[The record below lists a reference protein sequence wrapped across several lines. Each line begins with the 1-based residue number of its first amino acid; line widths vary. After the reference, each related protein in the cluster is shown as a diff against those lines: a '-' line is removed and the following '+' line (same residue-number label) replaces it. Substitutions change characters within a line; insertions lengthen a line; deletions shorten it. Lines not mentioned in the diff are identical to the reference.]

1 MLFRKISVREVG
13 ASDETATL
21 VVEVSGSTAR
31 KIKLTRSLMLPHS
44 SSSEYWCYG
53 LSHWPTP
60 FIYAKAFHWSSEQLG
75 KVIPHFAVVPE
86 KRAVELLNE
95 AGFTEIIPFNKA
107 LMFSGWMAIKTW
119 SESHSITT
127 RLHPDRIKLAGWVQ
141 EFTSGEW
148 SRTLGCKKV
157 CVLWKYRQDRS
168 TSHHHRLNDRPNP
181 CAALMNVESRY
192 NDGQSFGKMVI
203 NGERSD

>member
-13 ASDETATL
+13 ASGESAKL
-21 VVEVSGSTAR
+21 VVEVSSSTAR
-31 KIKLTRSLMLPHS
+31 KIKPTRSSMLPRS
-44 SSSEYWCYG
+44 SPSEYWCYR

-60 FIYAKAFHWSSEQLG
+60 FVYAKAFHWSSEQLG

-95 AGFTEIIPFNKA
+95 TGFTEIMPFNKA

-127 RLHPDRIKLAGWVQ
+127 RLHPDRTKLAGWVQ

-168 TSHHHRLNDRPNP
+168 PLHPEV
-181 CAALMNVESRY
+181 MNCKKIYIR
-192 NDGQSFGKMVI
+192 
-203 NGERSD
+203 RA